1 MQRIF
6 KFDKKKMTFF
16 LKNKMLR
23 NSIFYVLINLFFS
36 NLLTILFIFN
46 SLEIYKFILK
56 FFKRKFKTN

>member
-6 KFDKKKMTFF
+6 KFDKKKMTLF

-46 SLEIYKFILK
+46 SLEIYKFILN